1 MQHDATIERRHRWN
15 SGLRERFRRLEDRW
29 NRTYP
34 PIPIDDEQSGILADD
49 SESGWG
55 IPDLER
61 HAFEIRRP
69 NVLIVGSGPNLGRV
83 VHRLERSCPRPIVA
97 ASSSPFSL
105 PTGEV
110 GTLVILSAEHLSLTN
125 QELLYAWL
133 TCTRPKPQVL
143 TTTAISLL
151 PSVVRG
157 TFNDALFY
165 RLNEMCLMVR
175 DASRARTTRKAES
188 ADPALHA

>member
-1 MQHDATIERRHRWN
+1 MQHDGAIERRRSWN

-29 NRTYP
+29 NRIYP
-34 PIPIDDEQSGILADD
+34 PIPIDGEQPGILADD
-49 SESGWG
+49 SESGLG
-55 IPDLER
+55 IPDRER

-83 VHRLERSCPRPIVA
+83 VHRLERSCPRPILA

-110 GTLVILSAEHLSLTN
+110 GTLVVLNADHLSPTD
-125 QELLYAWL
+125 QQLLYVWL

-143 TTTAISLL
+143 STTAISLL

-157 TFNDALFY
+157 TFNEALFY
-165 RLNEMCLMVR
+165 RLNEMCLTVW
-175 DASRARTTRKAES
+175 DASHARTTRRAES